1 MLKSHYVVQGVR
13 WVAAGGQHTVAVAE
27 KQVFSWGSNSAGQ
40 LGTRTFKDQSS
51 PAEVKSLEGMHVIQ
65 AACGTQHTL
74 FLCGSDPPFLCKG
87 ALALHNS

>member
-1 MLKSHYVVQGVR
+1 MVQGVR

-27 KQVFSWGSNSAGQ
+27 KQVFSWGSNSSGQ

-65 AACGTQHTL
+65 AACGTEHTL
-74 FLCGSDPPFLCKG
+74 FLCGSACSLVPLRCICVLD
-87 ALALHNS
+87 A